1 MFLVFESNAKEIKI
15 KKKNNLTLI
24 QNVKSYG
31 VSLDQNKNI
40 YIPDFKN
47 NLVFVID
54 NYYKKINTLENNND
68 ILISNPHS
76 IAFLEKK
83 LLLVNLG
90 KKNQNGN
97 IILINEKDNNYKI
110 IKNFYKNKSFKKPA
124 SIFVDQNNLIYVS
137 DVFENK
143 ILIFNEEFSL
153 LNWIGL
159 LDQNMTNDFKK
170 KNLFDIKLKNPHG
183 IYKLK
188 EFLIV
193 CDTHNHRILFFKND
207 KIYGW
212 FENINKNKIG
222 FFLYNEEKYINQ
234 NVLNEMKGPLDLAI
248 FNNYMIV
255 TESYNS
261 NRVLKIDLKK
271 LEISEIKL
279 TFKGKN
285 KLRNPYEI
293 KIIDNIVYI
302 ADPGS
307 ENIKI
312 FSSDLLK

>member
-1 MFLVFESNAKEIKI
+1 MFLILESNAKEIKI

-31 VSLDQNKNI
+31 VSLDHNKNI

-47 NLVFVID
+47 NSVFVID
-54 NYYKKINTLENNND
+54 DYHKKINTLQNNKD

-90 KKNQNGN
+90 KKDQNGN
-97 IILINEKDNNYKI
+97 IILINEKGNNYKI

-124 SIFVDQNNLIYVS
+124 SIFVDQNNLIYIS

-159 LDQNMTNDFKK
+159 LEQNMTDDLKK

-193 CDTHNHRILFFKND
+193 CDATRILIFKND
-207 KIYGW
+207 KIYVW

-222 FFLYNEEKYINQ
+222 FYLYDEKKYINQ

-248 FNNYMIV
+248 FENYIIV

-261 NRVLKIDLKK
+261 DRVLKINLKK
-271 LEISEIKL
+271 FEISEVKII
-279 TFKGKN
+279 FKGKN

-293 KIIDNIVYI
+293 KIVDNNVYI

-312 FSSDLLK
+312 FSTDVLK